1 MKDFSYRDG
10 RNTAPLRL
18 EALDQG
24 LVFEY
29 GHGPEKSDFLGAR
42 EVWVFEADG
51 LYHMTYDGAGP
62 LQAVGQTSSGKSR
75 ASSVHA
81 VRASY
86 GSGSRDGQTDCPAMA
101 SRRPIQATQAAS
113 YSQVKR
119 RK

>member
-1 MKDFSYRDG
+1 M
-10 RNTAPLRL
+10 

-62 LQAVGQTSSGKSR
+62 DGWLACLAT
-75 ASSVHA
+75 
-81 VRASY
+81 
-86 GSGSRDGQTDCPAMA
+86 SRDLVTWVCEKRNAYLAEKEAPEDLQEDC
-101 SRRPIQATQAAS
+101 QN
-113 YSQVKR
+113 YGGLV
-119 RK
+119 RKYGPNYDGLKAKLGHVRGLFD

>member
-62 LQAVGQTSSGKSR
+62 DGWLACLAT
-75 ASSVHA
+75 
-81 VRASY
+81 
-86 GSGSRDGQTDCPAMA
+86 SRDLVTWERHGPILDFGEANPALPDSGPQSNA
-101 SRRPIQATQAAS
+101 PL
-113 YSQVKR
+113 K
-119 RK
+119 K

>member
-62 LQAVGQTSSGKSR
+62 DGWLACLAT
-75 ASSVHA
+75 
-81 VRASY
+81 
-86 GSGSRDGQTDCPAMA
+86 SRDLVTWERHGPILDFGEADPL
-101 SRRPIQATQAAS
+101 SPRFRSPIQRPP
-113 YSQVKR
+113 K
-119 RK
+119 K